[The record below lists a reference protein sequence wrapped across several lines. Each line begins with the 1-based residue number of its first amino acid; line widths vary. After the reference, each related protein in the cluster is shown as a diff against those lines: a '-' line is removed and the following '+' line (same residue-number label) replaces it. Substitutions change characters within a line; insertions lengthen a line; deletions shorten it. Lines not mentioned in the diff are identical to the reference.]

1 MINSHLLLSDPRHYK
16 CLTIGGCL
24 VNNSAA
30 TIAAAISLWLWN
42 ESSLQ
47 RKILWKILLKRRQ
60 RRVRVPFVSRSIQRL
75 IGATGETITLCF
87 WRFTQPTLIFLSLQ
101 HRGMSLKKYCIPLET
116 TVFTPPL
123 CLHMQRFHTSS
134 IYSIGKAACSAG
146 EGSIIPFFFWFA
158 VSRVHV
164 PTCTF
169 HTRTHFFIS
178 LLNGFQQ
185 RQKMNSIWLSSA
197 HSLLD

>member
-42 ESSLQ
+42 ESSLR
-47 RKILWKILLKRRQ
+47 RKILWKILLKRRR

-87 WRFTQPTLIFLSLQ
+87 WCFTQPTLIFLSLR
-101 HRGMSLKKYCIPLET
+101 HRGVSLKKILHSTGNNRIYPNS
-116 TVFTPPL
+116 VFA
-123 CLHMQRFHTSS
+123 HAEIS
-134 IYSIGKAACSAG
+134 
-146 EGSIIPFFFWFA
+146 
-158 VSRVHV
+158 
-164 PTCTF
+164 
-169 HTRTHFFIS
+169 HFF
-178 LLNGFQQ
+178 N
-185 RQKMNSIWLSSA
+185 
-197 HSLLD
+197 LLDWKSCLFSGWG